1 MAPRLARLLTTPLV
15 TLLAV
20 GATLPA
26 YAQFVD
32 RTASA
37 GLTRFEATWGAAF
50 SDLDL
55 DGDLDLYAGHHTS
68 LPTIFWNDGTGF
80 FDANTHPAPWAP
92 GAFDRHGV
100 LAISL
105 NSNERIE
112 LFIAHGAGGGETSE
126 PNEVYRNDGG
136 GFLISIGGAAGMA
149 DALGRARAAS
159 AADFDGD
166 FDVDVWVGKAP
177 DPASPNS
184 LFRNDGPLSFHDV
197 ASSVGLDEM
206 FGTVGGVWGDYD
218 ADGDPD
224 LFTGGEEF
232 ARPSTLW
239 RNDGGAFTDVT
250 AAFAPSL
257 PIVSGADWGDMDG
270 DGDLDLALVN
280 GDIGIFDTWSAADT
294 LSFFF
299 NTRYADTGID
309 GLTIPSSAD
318 TLIARVRIR
327 GIPNPMLVFLGPS
340 GVHPPATTTFPLTD
354 AYVGA
359 PTFTPGV
366 SQGIYLWRTA
376 PGGDW
381 ELRCSTPAINF
392 DTFDGWFAG
401 DAPITNVTEHDL
413 EDAGF
418 VPGTLLVYRNDG
430 ATFVDA
436 SSSLL
441 LPPTMLNPRDVSWV
455 DYDNDGD
462 LDLHVVDM
470 GTSASPNAPDRL
482 LRNDAGTFAD
492 VTALEG
498 VAGGT
503 GGMGD
508 GAVWGDVDDDGD
520 LDLYVAQGA
529 GPTTFNAYGPALFL
543 RNEGNRGNSIQ
554 LELVGRES
562 GVTALG
568 ATATVYAGGLV
579 VTRTLTANSWRG
591 FQDPL
596 RMHFGIGAATVADSI
611 RIDWPSGIVHEY
623 VNTAPGVYRIFENFA
638 VLGAPNVSSPADA
651 WSLGR
656 PRPQP
661 SRGAQTVSL
670 TTEHEIRI
678 ELAVFDVAG
687 RLVRRLHDGLVPA
700 GETAFRWD
708 GRDGE
713 HNLTPAGVYFFRA
726 RTDTS
731 VMTWKSVRVR

>member
-1 MAPRLARLLTTPLV
+1 
-15 TLLAV
+15 
-20 GATLPA
+20 
-26 YAQFVD
+26 
-32 RTASA
+32 
-37 GLTRFEATWGAAF
+37 
-50 SDLDL
+50 
-55 DGDLDLYAGHHTS
+55 
-68 LPTIFWNDGTGF
+68 
-80 FDANTHPAPWAP
+80 
-92 GAFDRHGV
+92 
-100 LAISL
+100 
-105 NSNERIE
+105 
-112 LFIAHGAGGGETSE
+112 
-126 PNEVYRNDGG
+126 
-136 GFLISIGGAAGMA
+136 
-149 DALGRARAAS
+149 
-159 AADFDGD
+159 
-166 FDVDVWVGKAP
+166 
-177 DPASPNS
+177 
-184 LFRNDGPLSFHDV
+184 
-197 ASSVGLDEM
+197 
-206 FGTVGGVWGDYD
+206 
-218 ADGDPD
+218 
-224 LFTGGEEF
+224 
-232 ARPSTLW
+232 
-239 RNDGGAFTDVT
+239 
-250 AAFAPSL
+250 
-257 PIVSGADWGDMDG
+257 
-270 DGDLDLALVN
+270 
-280 GDIGIFDTWSAADT
+280 
-294 LSFFF
+294 
-299 NTRYADTGID
+299 
-309 GLTIPSSAD
+309 
-318 TLIARVRIR
+318 
-327 GIPNPMLVFLGPS
+327 
-340 GVHPPATTTFPLTD
+340 
-354 AYVGA
+354 
-359 PTFTPGV
+359 V
-366 SQGIYLWRTA
+366 SQGIYVWRTA

-392 DTFDGWFAG
+392 DTFDGWFTE
-401 DAPITNVTEHDL
+401 DAPLTNVTEHDL

-430 ATFVDA
+430 PTFVDVT
-436 SSSLL
+436 SSLL
-441 LPPTMLNPRDVSWV
+441 VPPTMLNPRDVSWV

-482 LRNDAGTFAD
+482 LRNDGGTFAD

-498 VAGGT
+498 AAGGT

-568 ATATVYAGGLV
+568 ATATVHAGDLV

-596 RMHFGIGAATVADSI
+596 RMHFGIGAATVADSV

-623 VNTAPGVYRIFENFA
+623 VNTASGVYRIFENFP
-638 VLGAPNVSSPADA
+638 VLGAPNASSPTDG

-670 TTEHEIRI
+670 TTEHAIRI

-687 RLVRRLHDGLVPA
+687 RLVRRLHDGVVPT
-700 GETAFRWD
+700 GETTFRWD

-713 HNLTPAGVYFFRA
+713 HNLAPAGVYFFRA
-726 RTDTS
+726 RTETS